1 MRRFRPVLAL
11 LLVLAAALSWW
22 LRDSTPPQSADTE
35 RKGPRDSDYH
45 IRGLDVTRMTPDGAP
60 AHRLQARQVRHFTDD
75 DTTQLE
81 QPHLTVFQ
89 DQAPPW
95 EVDADSALV
104 SADGDLVLLNG
115 DVLIERAGDANN
127 RPMNIVTRNLRVQPR
142 EDYAE
147 TDEKVRVTS
156 NADWLDATGM
166 QAWLRPPSRLKFL
179 SQVKGYYVPS
189 SAHTD

>member
-1 MRRFRPVLAL
+1 MKSARPFLAL

-22 LRDSTPPQSADTE
+22 LRETPPPQTAATE
-35 RKGPRDSDYH
+35 HKGPRDTDYY
-45 IRGLDVTRMTPDGAP
+45 IRGLDVMRMTPSGTP
-60 AHRLQARQVRHFTDD
+60 AHRLQAEQVRHFTDD

-127 RPMNIVTRNLRVQPR
+127 RPMHIVTRNLRVQPR

-189 SAHTD
+189 SANTD